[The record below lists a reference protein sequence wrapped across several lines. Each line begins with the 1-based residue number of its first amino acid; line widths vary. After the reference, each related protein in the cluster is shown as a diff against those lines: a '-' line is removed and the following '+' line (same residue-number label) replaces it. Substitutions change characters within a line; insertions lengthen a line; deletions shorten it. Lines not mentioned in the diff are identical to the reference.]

1 MIKKIFL
8 FILILVVTISC
19 SNIKETLSLKRKKN
33 VDEFLIEKKEPLTKP
48 PNFNELPEPMENKI
62 NKTLDEDID
71 FSEIINTSE
80 KKNNKADQ
88 LEIEK
93 SILDILNKK

>member
-1 MIKKIFL
+1 MLKYKRN
-8 FILILVVTISC
+8 FIL
-19 SNIKETLSLKRKKN
+19 KKKKN

-48 PNFNELPEPMENKI
+48 PNFSELPEPIENKI

-71 FSEIINTSE
+71 FSEIIDTSE
-80 KKNNKADQ
+80 KKDNKADQ

>member
-1 MIKKIFL
+1 
-8 FILILVVTISC
+8 
-19 SNIKETLSLKRKKN
+19 
-33 VDEFLIEKKEPLTKP
+33 
-48 PNFNELPEPMENKI
+48 
-62 NKTLDEDID
+62 LDEDID

>member
-1 MIKKIFL
+1 MLKYKRN
-8 FILILVVTISC
+8 FIL
-19 SNIKETLSLKRKKN
+19 KKKKKN

-48 PNFNELPEPMENKI
+48 PNFNELPEPIENKT

-80 KKNNKADQ
+80 KKDNKADQ

>member
-19 SNIKETLSLKRKKN
+19 SNIKKTLSLKKKKN

-48 PNFNELPEPMENKI
+48 PNFNKLPEPMENKI
-62 NKTLDEDID
+62 NKTLDKDID
-71 FSEIINTSE
+71 F
-80 KKNNKADQ
+80 
-88 LEIEK
+88 
-93 SILDILNKK
+93 